1 MATQAQT
8 SKNPT
13 LLNRIIQRARTAQL
27 PLPPT
32 SAKNRKKLLLAR
44 KGRRIA
50 GVCQG
55 ISNLTTIPVVLIRI
69 GVTVALLLAFPVAFV
84 TYLVLWA
91 AVPRAQK
98 PTNRRIRPAAGI
110 ALEDEAVPASH

>member
-13 LLNRIIQRARTAQL
+13 LFSRILQRARTAQL
-27 PLPPT
+27 PLPPP
-32 SAKNRKKLLLAR
+32 SVKPRKQLLLAR

-55 ISNLTTIPVVLIRI
+55 LSNMTTIPVVLIRI
-69 GVTVALLLAFPVAFV
+69 VVTAGLLLAFPVTFA

-98 PTNRRIRPAAGI
+98 PTNRRVRPAADVG
-110 ALEDEAVPASH
+110 LEDEPAETAH